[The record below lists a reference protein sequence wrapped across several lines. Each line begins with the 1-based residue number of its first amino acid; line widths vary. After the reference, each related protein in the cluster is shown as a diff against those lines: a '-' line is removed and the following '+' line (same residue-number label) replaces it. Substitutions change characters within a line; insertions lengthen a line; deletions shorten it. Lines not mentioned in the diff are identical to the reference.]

1 MTRPDP
7 TPESDPLC
15 GGDPLARA
23 LAKLRP
29 APAGMDA
36 NRLLFEAG
44 QVARDRDVAFW
55 RRVSLAQFALM
66 ATFGCVAAVLVV
78 KLVTTPPQV
87 QIVRVEVE
95 VPQKPEE
102 APPPRTAPQTPPA
115 YPSAGGFVANAPD
128 PDALAEY
135 LRIRHDVLTAGLG
148 LLPDHKSRPTAPPA
162 SADELER
169 SLNLPSGVLAV
180 PQWQRPKPKTEP
192 DGP

>member
-1 MTRPDP
+1 MSAPDP
-7 TPESDPLC
+7 TPDNPLC

-29 APAGMDA
+29 APAGMDT

-78 KLVTTPPQV
+78 KLVTTPSSEV
-87 QIVRVEVE
+87 QIVYVE
-95 VPQKPEE
+95 VPPTPEE
-102 APPPRTAPQTPPA
+102 APPPRTAPEAPA
-115 YPSAGGFVANAPD
+115 YPPGGGFVKAPD

-148 LLPDHKSRPTAPPA
+148 LLPDHKPRPTVPV
-162 SADELER
+162 SADKLER
-169 SLNLPSGVLAV
+169 ELNLPPGVLAV
-180 PQWQRPKPKTEP
+180 PPWQPRKSPAPEP

>member
-1 MTRPDP
+1 MTTPEP
-7 TPESDPLC
+7 TPESNPLC
-15 GGDPLARA
+15 GADPLARA

-78 KLVTTPPQV
+78 KLATTPPQV
-87 QIVRVEVE
+87 QIVRVEIE

-102 APPPRTAPQTPPA
+102 APSPRIAPETPSVYPP
-115 YPSAGGFVANAPD
+115 AGGFAGNDPGPGRPGRVPAHPPRRADRRAGVAPRSQAAADAP
-128 PDALAEY
+128 
-135 LRIRHDVLTAGLG
+135 G
-148 LLPDHKSRPTAPPA
+148 
-162 SADELER
+162 
-169 SLNLPSGVLAV
+169 
-180 PQWQRPKPKTEP
+180 QRR
-192 DGP
+192 